1 MFQTLNED
9 VAFIEAQ
16 SQGLQV
22 QTANQKLLQTEL
34 QQLVDTISITRE
46 QLEPL
51 RGAPIGSTDGLRA
64 IESALLLLYRA
75 MITIDPTLREHASLG
90 DAGSSSDARFG
101 GNGGLGTSEVAN
113 MRALQEKKDTYNME
127 STLFLER
134 LRRHLDLTFGAAFM
148 SAKDALTRNGNSAKA
163 STKVEAGPHDQAR
176 ASLWQY
182 SPLLLFSRDVDTDA
196 WQNLMKLYQMH
207 ARAVYQNEFRDNIS
221 TWKATARKRTD
232 DAEILFTTHERES
245 ESLASTARKLTVKR
259 SQTLAKTLRAA
270 SGDKIGNQDGKALP
284 YEAFAGAL
292 EEMTSLIFIE
302 QNFIVDY
309 FHATSNENLDFADA
323 VMAAPP
329 EGRRG
334 TNLNAR
340 KMYEPDRGMAKR
352 VCEVMEDLFSFWL
365 SDMQNFVEWT
375 LSSGATYVYVFEYE
389 PFC

>member
-1 MFQTLNED
+1 MN
-9 VAFIEAQ
+9 
-16 SQGLQV
+16 
-22 QTANQKLLQTEL
+22 
-34 QQLVDTISITRE
+34 TISITRE

-75 MITIDPTLREHASLG
+75 MITIDPTLRQHGSLA
-90 DAGSSSDARFG
+90 DAGSSSDTRFDG
-101 GNGGLGTSEVAN
+101 TGGLGNSEVAN

-127 STLFLER
+127 STLFLDR
-134 LRRHLDLTFGAAFM
+134 LRRHLDITFDAAFM
-148 SAKDALTRNGNSAKA
+148 SAKDAVIRNGNSPKA
-163 STKVEAGPHDQAR
+163 STKFGGGPHDLAR

-182 SPLLLFSRDVDTDA
+182 SPLLLFAKDVDTDA

-207 ARAVYQNEFRDNIS
+207 ARPVYQNEFRDNIL
-221 TWKATARKRTD
+221 TWKQAARKRTD
-232 DAEILFTTHERES
+232 DPEILFTTHEKES
-245 ESLASTARKLTVKR
+245 ETLASTARKLTLKR
-259 SQTLAKTLRAA
+259 SQTLAKTLRTA
-270 SGDKIGNQDGKALP
+270 SGDKISNQDGKALP

-292 EEMTSLIFIE
+292 EEMTSLIFSE

-309 FHATSNENLDFADA
+309 FHTTSNENVDFADA

-334 TNLNAR
+334 TNLHAR
-340 KMYEPDRGMAKR
+340 KLYEPDRTMAKR

-375 LSSGATYVYVFEYE
+375 LSSSATYVFVFNLRL
-389 PFC
+389 FC